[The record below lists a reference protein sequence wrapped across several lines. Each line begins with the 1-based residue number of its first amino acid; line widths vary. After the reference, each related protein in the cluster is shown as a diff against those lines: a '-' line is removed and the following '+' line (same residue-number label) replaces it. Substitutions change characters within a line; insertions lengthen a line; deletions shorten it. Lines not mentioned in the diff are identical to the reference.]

1 MNAGARESEL
11 LSVRF
16 PRVFFNGVCF
26 GSCNLSTCEFLQTV
40 RESSNFFI
48 NRLSQTHYFLNIR
61 IFLFTIFYFFLK
73 RSQFI
78 SSAIQ
83 RCRMSGELCRLSV
96 ILKCSPSS
104 NPLVLLISSK
114 SLIINLI
121 LLRLFFYMNMKV
133 A

>member
-26 GSCNLSTCEFLQTV
+26 GSCNLSACEFLQTV

-48 NRLSQTHYFLNIR
+48 NRLSQTHYFLKHFD
-61 IFLFTIFYFFLK
+61 IFVCYFIFYFLK

-83 RCRMSGELCRLSV
+83 RCRLSGELCRLSV

-104 NPLVLLISSK
+104 DPLVLLVSSK

-121 LLRLFFYMNMKV
+121 LPRLFFSLKV
-133 A
+133 